1 MSLTAARE
9 TTPKHQCE
17 SCRERKAR
25 LRFRFRGM
33 VKADCDHTLC
43 FKCFRAHRE
52 VSRAREIASWRTF
65 PSPSPLQRAQPL
77 DDRQRAHRLRM
88 LEHLASVG

>member
-1 MSLTAARE
+1 MSLTAVRE

-25 LRFRFRGM
+25 FRFRGI
-33 VKADCDHTLC
+33 VKADRDHTLC
-43 FKCFRAHRE
+43 FKCFRAQRE
-52 VSRAREIASWRTF
+52 VNRAREIASWRTF
-65 PSPSPLQRAQPL
+65 PSRSPFRPAQPL